1 MSEFLKDPI
10 WSEMAKVHVGAPQRH
25 KDVHGTFS
33 TYHLNLNL
41 LTFIKGKLNCRVTIV
56 GLPLSLSSQGYAYH
70 DEMGRQNII
79 RWVRAQKGLTLI
91 LNGTDDFEGDFVR
104 MDTLPSHYLKN
115 RFTSTVDYHQHL
127 RAHYRYRF
135 KQAKKRFSDV
145 TRVTDPVFDLELY
158 SLYEAV
164 YFKSDFPL
172 EKCTLDYFKTIS
184 ASIEAFYAKGQ
195 VIGFYQYMVL
205 DNVLYFIFCG
215 LNYQV
220 LSTYDTYYNM
230 LLHMIEKGIALGV
243 KGIDFGQTTEDI
255 KQKLGAVPV
264 AKRIYLYHSN
274 ALMRGILK
282 ILGPLGSYR
291 PPRTHYKVFK
301 KE

>member
-25 KDVHGTFS
+25 EDDHGVFS
-33 TYHLNLNL
+33 TYHLTLNL

-56 GLPLSLSSQGYAYH
+56 GLPLSLSDQGYSYK
-70 DEMGRQNII
+70 DEVGRQNII
-79 RWVRAQKGLTLI
+79 KWIKAQKGISLI
-91 LNGTDDFEGDFVR
+91 LNGSDDFEGDFVKL
-104 MDTLPSHYLKN
+104 DTLPSHYLEN
-115 RFTSTVDYHQHL
+115 RFASVVDYNQHL
-127 RAHYRYRF
+127 RSHYRYRF
-135 KQAKKRFSDV
+135 KKAKKRFSTV
-145 TRVTDPVFDLELY
+145 TPISNPVFDEDLY
-158 SLYEAV
+158 HLYEAV
-164 YFKSDFPL
+164 YKKSAFPL
-172 EKCTLDYFKTIS
+172 EKCTPDYFKTVS
-184 ASIEAFYAKGQ
+184 ASIEAFYVEGQ
-195 VIGFYQYMVL
+195 VIGFYQYIVL

-215 LNYQV
+215 LNYAV
-220 LSTYDTYYNM
+220 LATFDTYYNM

-255 KQKLGAVPV
+255 KQKLGALPV
-264 AKRIYLYHSN
+264 SKKIYLYHSN

-291 PPRTHYKVFK
+291 PPKAHYKVFK